1 VGELDR
7 YRLAYLMSS
16 NLLTLY
22 ATSAGVCFLLAVMAF
37 WIYQH
42 ERDRTGL
49 WFAITGVIGGGTAVA
64 EAANPRLLPWLTPVT
79 VAAALTAWYMKRR
92 AS

>member
-1 VGELDR
+1 
-7 YRLAYLMSS
+7 MSGR
-16 NLLTLY
+16 LLTLY

-37 WIYQH
+37 WIYRH

-49 WFAITGVIGGGTAVA
+49 WFAITGVIVGGTAIA
-64 EAANPRLLPWLTPVT
+64 NAADPHLLPWLTPVT
-79 VAAALTAWYMKRR
+79 VAAAITAWYVKRR